1 MENIFLNSVNDYKL
15 SLAVFR
21 AEKAKAVVQIIHGM
35 QEHKERYY
43 SFAEFLAKNGYSVV
57 VSDMRG
63 HGKDAPILGHIADKK
78 GEQLIIEDYKN
89 IYQYIKDHLDK
100 ESEVS

>member
-1 MENIFLNSVNDYKL
+1 MEHIFLNSIDDYKL

-21 AEKAKAVVQIIHGM
+21 AEKAKAVIQIVHGM

-43 SFAEFLAKNGYSVV
+43 PFAEFLSKNGYDVV

-63 HGKDAPILGHIADKK
+63 HG
-78 GEQLIIEDYKN
+78 ESV
-89 IYQYIKDHLDK
+89 
-100 ESEVS
+100 SEVFH